1 MTKDRPTAE
10 DRIVE
15 IIAEHLIGAL
25 PIHKGPFISNAEARR
40 VGHLDNQKRFDLAEE
55 IATAIQQES
64 GAQERYDKV
73 IKMFNDRKSER
84 PHPAVVRRWIELAS
98 GLPPKPTEI

>member
-1 MTKDRPTAE
+1 MSKDRPTAE
-10 DRIVE
+10 DRIIE
-15 IIAEHLIGAL
+15 ILEKHEVFEVDIPDELQRDTAI
-25 PIHKGPFISNAEARR
+25 K
-40 VGHLDNQKRFDLAEE
+40 E
-55 IATAIQQES
+55 IATAIQHES

-98 GLPPKPTEI
+98 GLPDGHIIKVKHPKHPFKG